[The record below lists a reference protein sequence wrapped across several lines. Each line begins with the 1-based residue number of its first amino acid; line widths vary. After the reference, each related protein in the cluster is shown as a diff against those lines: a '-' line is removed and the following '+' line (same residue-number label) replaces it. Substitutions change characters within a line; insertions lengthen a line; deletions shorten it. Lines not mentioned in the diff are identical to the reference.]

1 MNLNFIKLNYIKDKK
16 SMKGKYYFLVFINF
30 IKFNLKYLL
39 IILLYNIKIY
49 IFIIITYLYV
59 LYIFIYEKINN
70 IRISNPLYNL

>member
-16 SMKGKYYFLVFINF
+16 SMKSKYYFLVFINF